1 MDLEQDR
8 WKTKTL
14 WAASVLWMCFCLFL
28 SWQPGEDTVS
38 LSEAMAQTIQRVVH
52 LFGVEIDLN
61 TLHAWLRKAAHVV
74 TFFISGSLFFCSFVR
89 SLKRR
94 PRASLL
100 SFLFAAALCS
110 ICAVAAEVGKIW
122 IPGRHLQWD
131 ETLLNVA
138 GVVCGAGIAELTRK
152 LLHVK
157 RR

>member
-1 MDLEQDR
+1 MEQDR

-14 WAASVLWMCFCLFL
+14 WAASVLWMYFCLFL